1 MDQGVCCLEKGYF
14 EYNDFHMDCGFGGE
28 GIVTRVW
35 GRREAEVPRL
45 VSTFSGLNF
54 RSATWMSSTVASSAV
69 FPDLPH
75 GPYISD
81 SQVSLSPGVEEL
93 GQL

>member
-1 MDQGVCCLEKGYF
+1 M
-14 EYNDFHMDCGFGGE
+14 N
-28 GIVTRVW
+28 
-35 GRREAEVPRL
+35 
-45 VSTFSGLNF
+45 
-54 RSATWMSSTVASSAV
+54 STVASSAV